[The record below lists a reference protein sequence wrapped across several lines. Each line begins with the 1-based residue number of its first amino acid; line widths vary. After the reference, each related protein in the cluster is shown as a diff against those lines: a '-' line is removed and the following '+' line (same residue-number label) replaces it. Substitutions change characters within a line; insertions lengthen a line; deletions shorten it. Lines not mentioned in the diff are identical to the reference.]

1 MDILTETRVIFK
13 MSDGEC
19 VAFLLDCPAYYG
31 NVLSYMHIGQHG
43 EASLEFFR
51 ECELA
56 TEEEYKDLRE
66 ELESIG
72 YRLYLR
78 SKWNGNRHPVYRGL

>member
-1 MDILTETRVIFK
+1 MNYLSETRVIFK

-19 VAFLLDCPAYYG
+19 VAFLLDCPANSG
-31 NVLSYMHIGQHG
+31 NVLSYMHVGQHG
-43 EASLEFFR
+43 EASLDFFR
-51 ECELA
+51 ECKLA

-78 SKWNGNRHPVYRGL
+78 SMWNGSKLAIR